1 MVDDASRVRP
11 LSNGDLERLK
21 EVAVAE
27 RVGVLKS
34 ADRRGY
40 SRLIEARYVTARPV
54 GTSAFLYVI
63 TDRGRRALDDAM
75 T

>member
-1 MVDDASRVRP
+1 MVDHASRVRP

-27 RVGVLKS
+27 RDGVLKS

-40 SRLIEARYVTARPV
+40 SRLIDARYVTARPV

-63 TDRGRRALDDAM
+63 TDRGRRALGDAIS
-75 T
+75 

>member
-1 MVDDASRVRP
+1 MVDHVSRVRR
-11 LSNGDLERLK
+11 LSTGDIERLK

-27 RVGVLKS
+27 RDGVLKS

-40 SRLIEARYVTARPV
+40 MRLIEARYLTARPV

-63 TDRGRRALDDAM
+63 TDRGRRALSDAM

>member
-11 LSNGDLERLK
+11 LSNGDLGRLK
-21 EVAVAE
+21 EVAIAE
-27 RVGVLKS
+27 RDGVLKS

-40 SRLIEARYVTARPV
+40 ARLIEARYVTARPV
-54 GTSAFLYVI
+54 GTSTFLYVI